1 MRPLFAYLL
10 IASVGLSAVRCA
22 TKRAPIYKQLEE
34 RKNRYEQLIEEVN
47 GDFYEE
53 PMRQVKRSVTHS

>member
-10 IASVGLSAVRCA
+10 IATVGLSAVRCA
-22 TKRAPIYKQLEE
+22 TTRAPIYKQLEE

-53 PMRQVKRSVTHS
+53 PMRQVGWLLHNS

>member
-22 TKRAPIYKQLEE
+22 TKRAPIYKRLEE
-34 RKNRYEQLIEEVN
+34 RQDKYDRLLEQMEGDYYEDPIQ
-47 GDFYEE
+47 
-53 PMRQVKRSVTHS
+53 QVGWLLHNS

>member
-34 RKNRYEQLIEEVN
+34 RKNRYERLIEEVN

-53 PMRQVKRSVTHS
+53 PMRQVGWLLHNS

>member
-10 IASVGLSAVRCA
+10 IATVGLSAVRCA

-34 RKNRYEQLIEEVN
+34 RKNKYDRLLE
-47 GDFYEE
+47 GDYTD
-53 PMRQVKRSVTHS
+53 PMQQVGWLLHNS

>member
-10 IASVGLSAVRCA
+10 IATLGLVAIRCSI
-22 TKRAPIYKQLEE
+22 KKAPIYKQLEE

-53 PMRQVKRSVTHS
+53 PMRQVKRSSLHS

>member
-53 PMRQVKRSVTHS
+53 PMRQVGWLLHNS